1 MTAPSANIQ
10 PAMADAPPIQGELQ
24 VQIMAVLWRLHTG
37 TVEQIREGLPGRYRG
52 AYTTVQTVLN
62 RLVERGLLERTRAG
76 RSFTYAPKLTEAEYL
91 SRSIARTFAG
101 ASSDARQAALAQF
114 VGALRDDELSE
125 LKRLTR
131 RVSDARKADDG

>member
-1 MTAPSANIQ
+1 MRQ
-10 PAMADAPPIQGELQ
+10 AMADAPPIQGELQ
-24 VQIMAVLWRLHTG
+24 VQIMAVLWRLQAG
-37 TVEQIREGLPGRYRG
+37 TVEQIREGLPARYRG

-62 RLVERGLLERTRAG
+62 RLVERGLLTRTRSG